1 MKATIKYLAIW
12 LLLTVGGFV
21 VAIVVHRVSG
31 SLIPEYNIKESDF
44 KNSALYACI
53 MLLFSQIIPIIVFAK
68 RKYASYS
75 FKFDDRFDSSF
86 SAKKLFL
93 WVAIASVGCLLIEV
107 MNVFNFPILEEWD
120 KALFGEDPE
129 VETSTLVTIIELFSA
144 CIFAPLA
151 EETVFRGA
159 IERRLLEKNW
169 NHWYAIIISAVIFAV
184 AHVSVYQFISPFII
198 VVCWLYY
205 RTRNLWPG
213 ILMHVVFNSIACVA
227 QFVGE
232 RVSYMPSSADT
243 ESLPYSI
250 TIPLTLLGI
259 AILYF
264 SVKQIAILTRIRVPL
279 ITTANVT
286 GYSV

>member
-21 VAIVVHRVSG
+21 VAIVVLKISG
-31 SLIPEYNIKESDF
+31 LLIPEYNIKESDF
-44 KNSALYACI
+44 ENSALYACI
-53 MLLFSQIIPIIVFAK
+53 MLLFSQILPIILFAK

-75 FKFDDRFDSSF
+75 FKFANRFDSSF
-86 SAKKLFL
+86 SVKKLFL
-93 WVAIASVGCLLIEV
+93 WVAVASIGCLLIEV

-120 KALFGEDPE
+120 KALFGEEPE
-129 VETSTLVTIIELFSA
+129 VETSTLVTIIEFFSV

-151 EETVFRGA
+151 EEAVFRGA

-184 AHVSVYQFISPFII
+184 AHMSIYQFISPFII
-198 VVCWLYY
+198 VICWLYY

-213 ILMHVVFNSIACVA
+213 ILMHVVFNTIASVA
-227 QFVGE
+227 QVVGE
-232 RVSYMPSSADT
+232 FVSDKPLSAKT
-243 ESLPYSI
+243 VSLPIGI

-259 AILYF
+259 VILYY
-264 SVKQIAILTRIRVPL
+264 SVKQIANLTRIRVPML
-279 ITTANVT
+279 TTANVT
-286 GYSV
+286 E

>member
-21 VAIVVHRVSG
+21 VAIVVHKISG
-31 SLIPEYNIKESDF
+31 LLIPEYNIKESDF
-44 KNSALYACI
+44 ENSALYACI

-75 FKFDDRFDSSF
+75 FKFADRFDSSF
-86 SAKKLFL
+86 SVKKLFM
-93 WVAIASVGCLLIEV
+93 WAAVASVGCLLIEV

-120 KALFGEDPE
+120 KALFGEEPE
-129 VETSTLVTIIELFSA
+129 VETSTLVTIIEFFSV

-151 EETVFRGA
+151 EEAVFRGA

-169 NHWYAIIISAVIFAV
+169 NHWYAIIISAVIFAL
-184 AHVSVYQFISPFII
+184 AHMSVYPFISPFII
-198 VVCWLYY
+198 VICWLYY

-213 ILMHVVFNSIACVA
+213 ILMHAVFNTIASVA
-227 QFVGE
+227 QVVGE
-232 RVSYMPSSADT
+232 FVSKKPLSAET
-243 ESLPYSI
+243 VSLPYSI

-259 AILYF
+259 AILYY
-264 SVKQIAILTRIRVPL
+264 SVKQIAIITRIRVPL

-286 GYSV
+286 E

>member
-1 MKATIKYLAIW
+1 MKATIKYLAIL

-21 VAIVVHRVSG
+21 VAIVIYNGGLSI
-31 SLIPEYNIKESDF
+31 SEYNIKRSDF
-44 KNSALYACI
+44 ENSALYACI
-53 MLLFSQIIPIIVFAK
+53 MLLFSQILPIIVFAK

-86 SAKKLFL
+86 SVKMLFL
-93 WVAIASVGCLLIEV
+93 WVAVASVGCLLIEV

-120 KALFGEDPE
+120 KALFGEEPE

-151 EETVFRGA
+151 EEAIFRGA
-159 IERRLLEKNW
+159 IERRFLEKNW
-169 NHWYAIIISAVIFAV
+169 NHWYAIIISAVIFAA
-184 AHVSVYQFISPFII
+184 AHMSVYQFISPFII

-213 ILMHVVFNSIACVA
+213 ILMHAVFNTIASVA
-227 QFVGE
+227 QVVGE
-232 RVSYMPSSADT
+232 FVSKKPLSAET
-243 ESLPYSI
+243 VSLPYSI

-259 AILYF
+259 AILYY
-264 SVKQIAILTRIRVPL
+264 SVKQIAFITRIRVPL

-286 GYSV
+286 E